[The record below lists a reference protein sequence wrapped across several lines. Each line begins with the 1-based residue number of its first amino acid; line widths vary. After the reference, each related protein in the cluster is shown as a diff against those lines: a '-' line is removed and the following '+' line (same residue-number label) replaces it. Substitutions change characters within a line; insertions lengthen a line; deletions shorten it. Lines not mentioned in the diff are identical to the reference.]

1 MSGHLS
7 NKNHLWKWFHVS
19 VFGCQKLDW
28 IDVVRL
34 WNYKVFTNR
43 SCLIG
48 KGGWMFGHVGWICW
62 KYQGWLSGYRA
73 CKVWSQEACEVVVRL
88 GLGGG
93 CKVVSCKV
101 GSRGTPLGEST
112 QCVSGAHP
120 LVAFHPPPMKGG
132 NNPFLGLTSF
142 SIYVSNV
149 SPDKSSLS

>member
-1 MSGHLS
+1 MS
-7 NKNHLWKWFHVS
+7 
-19 VFGCQKLDW
+19 C
-28 IDVVRL
+28 
-34 WNYKVFTNR
+34 
-43 SCLIG
+43 
-48 KGGWMFGHVGWICW
+48 
-62 KYQGWLSGYRA
+62 YRA

-112 QCVSGAHP
+112 QCAHP

-132 NNPFLGLTSF
+132 NNRFLGLPF
-142 SIYVSNV
+142 FPYVSNV